1 MAKRKL
7 SPEKRA
13 ELRAYLKKSIGGEQK
28 TADVLR
34 EVAKKY
40 GITTITARWY
50 LKSVDGSKKA
60 GRRGP
65 GRPRGRKP
73 GRPAGSNGSIS
84 GFIKKIQAQAENAN
98 EANKLVP
105 RWQALVD
112 KESSLR
118 RHALKLER
126 SLDITAKKASQL
138 RRRIN
143 DLVRS

>member
-65 GRPRGRKP
+65 GRPRGRKL
-73 GRPAGSNGSIS
+73 GRPAGSNGSHA
-84 GFIKKIQAQAENAN
+84 GFLKMVEARAENAK
-98 EANKLVP
+98 AAGKLVP
-105 RWQALVD
+105 RWQALVG
-112 KESSLR
+112 KESTLR
-118 RHALKLER
+118 RQVLKLSR
-126 SLDITAKKASQL
+126 QLKSTSRKASKLRSMIGQL
-138 RRRIN
+138 AGT
-143 DLVRS
+143 